1 MKAGQEGGSTGL
13 RAAQGGGSTGLR
25 AALEPARVP
34 ALAPGARRTRTPPRT
49 SLRGRRSPHDAHASR
64 RRRHLYARPVRRF
77 SPDSPWRLDPAITFL
92 NHGSFGACPLPVLA
106 HQRALIDELE
116 AEPVAF
122 LDTTIESRLDEARII
137 VARFLHADPD
147 GLVFVPNA
155 TNGVSTVL
163 RSVRFESGDELLT
176 TNHEYNATLNALA
189 EVARAAGATVVTVQ
203 LPAEITS
210 DDEVIEAI
218 RAAATPRTRLAMISH
233 ITSPTA
239 TILPIERIVRELNDR
254 GVDTLVDAAH
264 AAGQVPVDIEAL
276 GAAYWT
282 GNGHK
287 WLCGPKGSG
296 MLHVR
301 ADRRDRIRP
310 LVISHGWNDRRPE
323 RPRLWKDF
331 DWTGTPDP
339 SSYLALPAAI
349 ATMRGLHPQGWPGLM
364 AQNHQLVV
372 DGRTLIANALRVDQH
387 TPAAMHGSMATV
399 SLAMTPTDEAARRLK
414 RALTDEDRIEVPI
427 TPFPVPA
434 GRSDPSAPPSAVV
447 VRISAQHYNEIDDYA
462 RLADALTRRLG

>member
-1 MKAGQEGGSTGL
+1 MD
-13 RAAQGGGSTGLR
+13 
-25 AALEPARVP
+25 V
-34 ALAPGARRTRTPPRT
+34 
-49 SLRGRRSPHDAHASR
+49 
-64 RRRHLYARPVRRF
+64 
-77 SPDSPWRLDPAITFL
+77 
-92 NHGSFGACPLPVLA
+92 
-106 HQRALIDELE
+106 LE

-122 LDTTIESRLDEARII
+122 LDTSIESRLDEARQV

-163 RSVRFESGDELLT
+163 RSARFEAGDELLT

-189 EVARAAGATVVTVQ
+189 EVARAAGATVVTVH
-203 LPAEITS
+203 LPVEITS
-210 DDEVIEAI
+210 DDEVIEAV
-218 RAAATPRTRLAMISH
+218 RVAVTPRTRLALISH

-239 TILPIERIVRELNDR
+239 TILPIERIVRELDDR
-254 GVDTLVDAAH
+254 GVDSLVDAAH
-264 AAGQVPVDIEAL
+264 APGQVPVDVEAL

-310 LVISHGWNDRRPE
+310 LVISHGWNDARSE
-323 RPRLWKDF
+323 RPRLWKEF

-339 SSYLALPAAI
+339 TPYLTLPAAI
-349 ATMRGLHPQGWPGLM
+349 STMRGLHPQGWPGLM
-364 AQNHQLVV
+364 AHNHQLVI
-372 DGRTLIANALRVDQH
+372 DGRTLIADALGVNPQ
-387 TPAAMHGSMATV
+387 TPATMHGSMATV
-399 SLAMTPTDEAARRLK
+399 SLPIAPTDAAARELK
-414 RALTDEDRIEVPI
+414 QALIDEDRIEVPI

-434 GRSDPSAPPSAVV
+434 ARADPSVSPSAVV